1 MARTFA
7 MASVGVVGFL
17 LLLELLFRLLPVSS
31 STETGY
37 HFDPKILTYPAH
49 HEWRV
54 ATGWDLRNAQSLR
67 SNNFGFVADH
77 DFVRDEQ
84 AIALVGDSYVEASM
98 LRAPDRLGAQLE
110 RALGG
115 RRPVYAM
122 GSPGTALLDY
132 AERIRFAHQRFGVRD
147 FVVLMERGDVRQSL
161 CGSGNVHSECLDPKT
176 LAERTEKLPPPSRLK
191 QVLRHSSVAQYVF
204 SQLKVEPARL
214 WKQAFAGA
222 APPSASARIRTR
234 SSTAETADASL
245 QVVDTVTRV
254 FLARVQPHV
263 PGRLVIV
270 LDSWRGRAG
279 SATAAEKRERQRFI
293 ELVQAAG
300 VQVVDTEPLYR
311 DHFAASSLS
320 LDVGP
325 YDGHLNAL
333 GLQIIARA
341 AAKAFE

>member
-1 MARTFA
+1 MASTLAR
-7 MASVGVVGFL
+7 ASVGAVGFL
-17 LLLELLFRLLPVSS
+17 LLLELLFRWLPVST

-37 HFDPKILTYPAH
+37 HFDPQILTYPSH

-67 SNNFGFVADH
+67 SNNYGFVADH
-77 DFVRDEQ
+77 DFVRDAQ

-110 RALGG
+110 RALGR

-132 AERIRFAHQRFGVRD
+132 AERIRFAHQRFGTRD

-161 CGSGNVHSECLDPKT
+161 CGSGNVHSECLDAKT
-176 LAERTEKLPPPSRLK
+176 LAARTEKLPPPSRLK
-191 QVLRHSSVAQYVF
+191 QLLRHSSLAQYVF
-204 SQLKVEPARL
+204 SQLKVEPSRL

-222 APPSASARIRTR
+222 APPSASAPPLPRKSARP
-234 SSTAETADASL
+234 TADSSL
-245 QVVDTVTRV
+245 QVVDTVTRA
-254 FLARVQPHV
+254 FLERVEPYV

-270 LDSWRGRAG
+270 FDSRRGHAG
-279 SATAAEKRERQRFI
+279 SATADETHERQRFI
-293 ELVQAAG
+293 ELARGAG
-300 VQVVDTEPLYR
+300 VLIVDTEPLYR
-311 DHFAASSLS
+311 EHFAASALS

-333 GLQIIARA
+333 GVQIIARA
-341 AAKAFE
+341 AAKALE

>member
-1 MARTFA
+1 MARTLA
-7 MASVGVVGFL
+7 MGSVGVVGFL
-17 LLLELLFRLLPVSS
+17 LLLELAFRLLPVSS

-37 HFDPKILTYPAH
+37 YFDPKILTYPAH

-67 SNNFGFVADH
+67 SNNYGFVADH
-77 DFVRDEQ
+77 DFVRDER
-84 AIALVGDSYVEASM
+84 AIVLVGDSYVEASM

-176 LAERTEKLPPPSRLK
+176 LAARTAKLPPPSRLK
-191 QVLRHSSVAQYVF
+191 QVLRRSSLAQYVF
-204 SQLKVEPARL
+204 SQLKVEPSRL
-214 WKQAFAGA
+214 WRQAFAGA
-222 APPSASARIRTR
+222 APPTASAPDRVRGA
-234 SSTAETADASL
+234 SDPTADASL
-245 QVVDTVTRV
+245 QVVDVATRV
-254 FLARVQPHV
+254 FLERIAPHV
-263 PGRLVIV
+263 SGRLVIV
-270 LDSWRGRAG
+270 LDSRRGRAG
-279 SATAAEKRERQRFI
+279 AATVAQQRERLRFI
-293 ELVQAAG
+293 ERVQAAG
-300 VQVVDTEPLYR
+300 VSIVDTEPLYR

-333 GLQIIARA
+333 GLQVIARA
-341 AAKAFE
+341 AAKALE